1 MTHMTTFRP
10 FSQII
15 GQERAIHFLKR
26 VMSKKKIPH
35 AYLFSGI
42 SGIGKTTVALAFT
55 QALNCHDSINGE
67 GCGRCPPCRQII
79 SGNFPDLAF
88 IEPEGQ
94 HIRIEQIRGLTRAIS
109 FKLVSG
115 LYRVSIIR
123 QAGTMTEEAANAFL
137 KTLEEPPPGNILVLS
152 VTEPLDLLP
161 TIVSRCQK
169 IPFLPIPVR
178 DIADWLIKQKGVDET
193 KALLLARISEGSL
206 GKAIHLCD
214 SNFYEK
220 RHDHLSR
227 IIRLPKLTSEQA
239 LEMALEYTEREK
251 KKVADASSKEETGLF
266 ELLSVWKTWY
276 RDLLLMKVKSPVD
289 WLINFDFSHK
299 LKKISKNYSMKVL
312 TDSLLLIDQAQV
324 DLLHTR
330 NLDLMME
337 NTILTLREIAHKKEG
352 QAS

>member
-1 MTHMTTFRP
+1 MTNITTFTP

-15 GQERAIHFLKR
+15 GQERAINFLKR
-26 VMSKKKIPH
+26 VMAKEKIPH
-35 AYLFSGI
+35 AYLFAGI
-42 SGIGKTTVALAFT
+42 SGIGKTTAALAVT
-55 QALNCHDSINGE
+55 QALNCHEPINGE
-67 GCGRCPPCRQII
+67 GCGRCRPCRQVI
-79 SGNFPDLAF
+79 SGNFPDLVF

-94 HIRIEQIRGLTRAIS
+94 HIRIEQIRGLTRTIS

-115 LYRVSIIR
+115 RHRVSIIR

-169 IPFLPIPVR
+169 VPFLPIPVHH
-178 DIADWLIKQKGVDET
+178 ISDWLIKKKDMDEA
-193 KALLLARISEGSL
+193 KALLLAGISEGSL

-227 IIRLPKLTSEQA
+227 IIRLPGLTSEQA
-239 LEMALEYTEREK
+239 LEMALEYTDREK
-251 KKVADASSKEETGLF
+251 KKDADASSKEEIGLF
-266 ELLSVWKTWY
+266 ELLSIWKTWY
-276 RDLLLMKVKSPVD
+276 RDLLIMKVKSSVD
-289 WLINFDFSHK
+289 LLINFDFSHK
-299 LKKISKNYSMKVL
+299 LKNISKNYRIESL
-312 TDSLLLIDQAQV
+312 IDSLLVIDQAQI

-337 NTILTLREIAHKKEG
+337 NTILNLREIANKKEG
-352 QAS
+352 